1 MKKYLFTYWTERN
14 DESTDVEIIICANH
28 EEEALFNFLEMNITY
43 KKIESIQEI
52 L

>member
-14 DESTDVEIIICANH
+14 DESADVEIIICANN
-28 EEEALFNFLEMNITY
+28 EEEALFNFLDKNIVY
-43 KKIESIQEI
+43 KRIESIQEI